1 MHTLSFRWGRVAPK
15 KDHGHRLIFH
25 LSAPYG
31 SSINDGISK
40 DSHSLQYIT
49 VDDVIQHVAQLAR
62 GALMIKV
69 DIKHVF
75 CLIPVHRDDWSI
87 LGMVLQDKYFVDKV
101 LPFGL
106 HSSPA
111 LFNHFAEAVYLVLR
125 NNYAKAHLEHYLD
138 DFMGVAPPSTSV
150 ATSTAAIQKATVLQ
164 VFNNLGIPVVTGE
177 DMIVGPITLAL
188 RLTVWHRSPDYQQT
202 NWCPC

>member
-1 MHTLSFRWGRVAPK
+1 MHTVSFRWGRVVPK
-15 KDHGHRLIFH
+15 KDHGHRLIVY
-25 LSAPYG
+25 LSAPYS

-49 VDDVIQHVAQLAR
+49 VDNVIQHVAQLAR

-87 LGMVLQDKYFVDKV
+87 LSMVWQDKYFVDKV
-101 LPFGL
+101 LPFRL

-111 LFNHFAEAVYLVLR
+111 LFNHFAEAVCLVLR
-125 NNYAKAHLEHYLD
+125 NNYAIAHLEHYLD
-138 DFMGVAPPSTSV
+138 DFMGVVPPSTSV
-150 ATSTAAIQKATVLQ
+150 ATSTATIQKATVLQ
-164 VFNNLGIPVVTGE
+164 VFNNLGIPAATGE
-177 DMIVGPITLAL
+177 GKVVGPIT
-188 RLTVWHRSPDYQQT
+188 WH
-202 NWCPC
+202 